1 MLLILRSVL
10 RPISATAPE
19 TQGGPIQNGN
29 SQKMEGF
36 TMSRQ
41 VRVALVLAA
50 VGIITSVAAEWAI
63 RHLTE
68 SEPTPIEV
76 TNHPATAE

>member
-1 MLLILRSVL
+1 VVR
-10 RPISATAPE
+10 
-19 TQGGPIQNGN
+19 GPIPNGN

-50 VGIITSVAAEWAI
+50 VGIIASVAVEWAI

-68 SEPTPIEV
+68 SGPTPIEV
-76 TNHPATAE
+76 TDYPATDA

>member
-1 MLLILRSVL
+1 MLLILRPVL

-19 TQGGPIQNGN
+19 TQDGPIPNGN
-29 SQKMEGF
+29 SHKMEGF

-50 VGIITSVAAEWAI
+50 VSILTAVAAEWAI

-68 SEPTPIEV
+68 SEP
-76 TNHPATAE
+76 HPD